1 MGKVEKKRK
10 IPLRT
15 CIYTGFTTSKAG
27 DELMRFVRVKK
38 EDGGFDVVIDTSFDG
53 KSVSGR
59 GAYIKRD
66 LETVD
71 TAQKNPNRLKK
82 ALNVETLPENLFE
95 KAKKLVKEA

>member
-10 IPLRT
+10 IPIRT
-15 CIYTGFTTSKAG
+15 CIYTGYTTSKAG

-38 EDGGFDVVIDTSFDG
+38 DDGSFDVVIDTSYDG
-53 KSVSGR
+53 KQFSGR

-66 LETVD
+66 SETID
-71 TAQKNPNRLKK
+71 QAQKNPNKLKR
-82 ALNVETLPENLFE
+82 ALNVEKLPENIFE